1 MREMKEM
8 KINNP
13 TSIKNKKFT
22 LKGARLNGYEYEK
35 KYYIMQNGKPTE
47 IENGDD
53 SALTIIAIKKQNQ
66 DLNTKRKAIIAS
78 EGYIGAD
85 RAYNEDGTKK
95 KSISRKSGFGISYLI
110 DYINKGKEI
119 PNDFYVAFMSDKEN
133 SEKQAELFAHFIK
146 EVGKDENISSVNMWS
161 HSKSA
166 LLSLRAFQKM
176 REENNPT
183 TEKTLNKINAVLTSM
198 PAKGIQDTD
207 RKGMIDKLNQNK
219 ILSVLPFS
227 GYIKTGMLAF
237 YDKFLY
243 KACPAQV
250 DIKAPRKEETAL
262 IKEPVPMNTFR
273 KILNKIQGND
283 MFEKKVQN
291 EKPVEYDAGYLPRVM
306 DTKNMNSIKDVKYKT
321 IPVDLEKE
329 TVLSSLLR
337 EGQVMPLI
345 LYLKKQVMNYG
356 EKGDGIN
363 TYESQGIEEKEYM
376 EKLKVDVNTKVR
388 ASHDVGTT
396 EKNGMEV
403 IARELDDEER

>member
-1 MREMKEM
+1 M

-78 EGYIGAD
+78 EGDIGAD

-337 EGQVMPLI
+337 EGQIMPLI

-403 IARELDDEER
+403 IARELDDKER

>member
-1 MREMKEM
+1 M

-13 TSIKNKKFT
+13 TSIKNKKFI
-22 LKGARLNGYEYEK
+22 LKGARLDGYEYEK
-35 KYYIMQNGKPTE
+35 KYYIMQNGEPTE

-66 DLNTKRKAIIAS
+66 DLHTKRKAIIAS

-85 RAYNEDGTKK
+85 RAYNKDGTKK

-119 PNDFYVAFMSDKEN
+119 PNDFYVAFMSDKET
-133 SEKQAELFAHFIK
+133 SENQAELFAHFIK

-183 TEKTLNKINAVLTSM
+183 TEETLNKINAVLTSM

-219 ILSVLPFS
+219 VLSILPFS

-262 IKEPVPMNTFR
+262 IKEPATINTFR
-273 KILNKIQGND
+273 KIVNKIQGND
-283 MFEKKVQN
+283 MFEKKVQK
-291 EKPVEYDAGYLPRVM
+291 EKSVEYDAGYLPRVM
-306 DTKNMNSIKDVKYKT
+306 DLKNMDRIKDVKYKT

-337 EGQVMPLI
+337 EGQIMPLI

-376 EKLKVDVNTKVR
+376 EKLKVDINTKVK

>member
-1 MREMKEM
+1 M

-35 KYYIMQNGKPTE
+35 KYYIMQNGKPAE

-53 SALTIIAIKKQNQ
+53 RALTIIAIKKQNQ

-133 SEKQAELFAHFIK
+133 SEKQAELFAHVIK
-146 EVGKDENISSVNMWS
+146 EVGKDKNISSVNMWS

-337 EGQVMPLI
+337 EGQIMPLI
-345 LYLKKQVMNYG
+345 LYLKKQAMNYG

-396 EKNGMEV
+396 EKNGMEI

>member
-1 MREMKEM
+1 M

-337 EGQVMPLI
+337 EGQIMPLI

-403 IARELDDEER
+403 IARELDDKER

>member
-1 MREMKEM
+1 MGEMKEM

>member
-1 MREMKEM
+1 MKEM

-337 EGQVMPLI
+337 EGQIMPLI
-345 LYLKKQVMNYG
+345 LYLKKQAMNYG

>member
-1 MREMKEM
+1 MGEMKEM

-337 EGQVMPLI
+337 EGQIMPLI

-403 IARELDDEER
+403 IARELDDKER

>member
-1 MREMKEM
+1 M

-403 IARELDDEER
+403 IARELDDKER

>member
-1 MREMKEM
+1 M

-337 EGQVMPLI
+337 EGQIMPLI

>member
-1 MREMKEM
+1 M

-35 KYYIMQNGKPTE
+35 KYYIMQNGKPAE

-146 EVGKDENISSVNMWS
+146 EVGKNENISSVNMWS

>member
-1 MREMKEM
+1 M

-110 DYINKGKEI
+110 DYANRGKEI
-119 PNDFYVAFMSDKEN
+119 PNDFYVAFMSDKET

-146 EVGKDENISSVNMWS
+146 EVGKDENISSVNIWS

-176 REENNPT
+176 REENSPT

-237 YDKFLY
+237 YEKFLY

-291 EKPVEYDAGYLPRVM
+291 EKLVEYDAGYLSRVM

>member
-1 MREMKEM
+1 MKEM

>member
-1 MREMKEM
+1 MGEMKEM

-337 EGQVMPLI
+337 EGQIMPLI

>member
-1 MREMKEM
+1 M

>member
-1 MREMKEM
+1 M

-337 EGQVMPLI
+337 EGQIMPLI
-345 LYLKKQVMNYG
+345 LYLKKQAMNYG

-396 EKNGMEV
+396 EKNGMEI